1 MLFLK
6 LQEALRALKETEL
19 PQDLSKILSETE
31 IVKSEKSDSTKEQ
44 GRYQTDWKAEE
55 FNGIMQ
61 ESSKQNSEYDCT
73 CKENNPKYIRI
84 HCCLI
89 RYNRKITSSSI

>member
-6 LQEALRALKETEL
+6 LQALRALKETEL

-44 GRYQTDWKAEE
+44 GRYQTD
-55 FNGIMQ
+55 
-61 ESSKQNSEYDCT
+61 
-73 CKENNPKYIRI
+73 
-84 HCCLI
+84 
-89 RYNRKITSSSI
+89 